1 MLSFDVDDS
10 RFPLLQG
17 IIADSSKEERLMMLF
32 GCLVGSVRS
41 AALRGAAGAPEAKDS
56 LCNAIDVIGFLR
68 GHLRKEHVTPFGV
81 ALRRFLNRAHR
92 GMIDAFRDNRP
103 RDLLLLE
110 ASSLKLTTPPLSE
123 MFFMAAA
130 RDTEIGE
137 AELVAFLHEHTKAE
151 ELINA
156 A

>member
-10 RFPLLQG
+10 HFPLLQG
-17 IIADSSKEERLMMLF
+17 IVADSSKEERIMMLF
-32 GCLVGSVRS
+32 GCLVASVRS
-41 AALRGAAGAPEAKDS
+41 TAMRGAVGAPEAREC

-68 GHLRKEHVTPFGV
+68 GHLRKEGLTPFGV

-92 GMIDAFRDNRP
+92 GMIDAFRDNRA

-110 ASSLKLTTPPLSE
+110 ASLLKLTQPPLSE
-123 MFFMAAA
+123 LFFIAAA
-130 RDTEIGE
+130 REIEMVE
-137 AELVAFLHEHTKAE
+137 AELVNCLHQHAKVE
-151 ELINA
+151 EAVSA

>member
-17 IIADSSKEERLMMLF
+17 IVADSSKEERLVMLF

-41 AALRGAAGAPEAKDS
+41 AALRGAAGAPEAKES
-56 LCNAIDVIGFLR
+56 LGHAIDVIGFLR
-68 GHLRKEHVTPFGV
+68 GHLRWEGITPVGL
-81 ALRRFLNRAHR
+81 ARRRFLNRAQR
-92 GMIDAFRDNRP
+92 GMIDAYRDNRP

-110 ASSLKLTTPPLSE
+110 ASLLKLTTPPLSE
-123 MFFMAAA
+123 LFFIAAA
-130 RDTEIGE
+130 RDTEILEG
-137 AELVAFLHEHTKAE
+137 ELVAFLHEHAMAE
-151 ELINA
+151 EALSA

>member
-17 IIADSSKEERLMMLF
+17 IVADSSKEERLMMLF
-32 GCLVGSVRS
+32 GCLVGSVRT
-41 AALRGAAGAPEAKDS
+41 AALRGAAGAPDARES
-56 LCNAIDVIGFLR
+56 LGNAIDVIGFLR
-68 GHLRKEHVTPFGV
+68 GHLRRKGITPFGM

-92 GMIDAFRDNRP
+92 GMIDAYRDNRP

-110 ASSLKLTTPPLSE
+110 ASLLKLTTPPLSE
-123 MFFMAAA
+123 LFFIAVA
-130 RDTEIGE
+130 RDTEIAEG
-137 AELVAFLHEHTKAE
+137 ELVAFLHEHTRAE
-151 ELINA
+151 EALSA

>member
-17 IIADSSKEERLMMLF
+17 IVADSSKEERLMMLF
-32 GCLVGSVRS
+32 GCLVGSVRA
-41 AALRGAAGAPEAKDS
+41 AALRGAAGAPEAKES
-56 LCNAIDVIGFLR
+56 LGHAIDVIGFLR
-68 GHLRKEHVTPFGV
+68 GHLRREGVTPFGL

-92 GMIDAFRDNRP
+92 GMIDAYRDNRP

-110 ASSLKLTTPPLSE
+110 ASLLKLTTPPLSE
-123 MFFMAAA
+123 LFFIAAA
-130 RDTEIGE
+130 RDTEIEEGE
-137 AELVAFLHEHTKAE
+137 LSTFLHEHTKAE
-151 ELINA
+151 ESLSA

>member
-1 MLSFDVDDS
+1 L
-10 RFPLLQG
+10 G
-17 IIADSSKEERLMMLF
+17 I
-32 GCLVGSVRS
+32 
-41 AALRGAAGAPEAKDS
+41 AL
-56 LCNAIDVIGFLR
+56 DVISFLR
-68 GHLRKEHVTPFGV
+68 AHLRKDGITLFGM

-110 ASSLKLTTPPLSE
+110 ASLLKLTTPPLSE

-137 AELVAFLHEHTKAE
+137 AELAAFLHEHTKAE